1 MTLTRRGTIALLV
14 ATLIACSS
22 EVPSQVRSD
31 LPATLVLEPSVAK
44 SVPSTDLELRVIEI
58 VSDSRCPRDVT
69 CVWAGEVRL
78 RLSVRSGNTPAHEH
92 EVIAGDSV
100 TVDAYLIT
108 IEKIDP
114 EAVEN
119 QKIAPRDYRVT
130 IRVEA
135 VSA

>member
-1 MTLTRRGTIALLV
+1 MTITRRGTIALLA

-22 EVPSQVRSD
+22 DVPSQVRSD
-31 LPATLVLEPSVAK
+31 LPVTLVLEPGVAK
-44 SVPSTDLELRVIEI
+44 SVAGTDLELRVIEI
-58 VSDSRCPRDVT
+58 LSDSRCPRDVT

-78 RLSVRSGNTPAHEH
+78 RLSVRSGNTPAQEH
-92 EVIAGDSV
+92 EVIAGNSV
-100 TVDAYLIT
+100 TVGTYLIT
-108 IEKIDP
+108 IEKIEP

-130 IRVEA
+130 VRVET